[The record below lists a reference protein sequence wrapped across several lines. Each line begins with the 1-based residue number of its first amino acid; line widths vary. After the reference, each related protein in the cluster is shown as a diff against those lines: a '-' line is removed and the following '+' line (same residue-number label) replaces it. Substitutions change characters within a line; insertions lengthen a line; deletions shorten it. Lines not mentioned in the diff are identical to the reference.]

1 MLTECSL
8 TSLSNDPVLFMS
20 MCVPPPCTSTL
31 FLFDSTTQLGFSVV
45 HGQLVLGVF
54 TPVPESPPPSFLLF
68 SFSIQ
73 SRRGG
78 ADVVVDLVDTVT
90 FPQWNRRP
98 MLPLLLLLLS
108 KNSSLHHLPRV
119 SLSLSFYFISKKKG
133 NTKTRNGWLPIK
145 KIDD

>member
-1 MLTECSL
+1 MIPSCLCLCVS
-8 TSLSNDPVLFMS
+8 PPP
-20 MCVPPPCTSTL
+20 VPPPS
-31 FLFDSTTQLGFSVV
+31 SYSTQLLNSAS
-45 HGQLVLGVF
+45 LLF
-54 TPVPESPPPSFLLF
+54 TVNWFWEYSHLSPSRPPPSFLLF
-68 SFSIQ
+68 SFSIH